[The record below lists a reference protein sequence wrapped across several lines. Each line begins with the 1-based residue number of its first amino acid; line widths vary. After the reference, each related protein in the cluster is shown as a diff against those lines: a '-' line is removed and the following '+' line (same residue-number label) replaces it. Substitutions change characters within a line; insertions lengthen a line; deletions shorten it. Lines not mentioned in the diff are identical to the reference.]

1 MENQTTMTQ
10 TTLIERHKRYEVKR
24 LAFAEHY
31 ASVKGFVDD
40 RPVMPAD
47 LCLKLVQGLIDDG
60 IRKDAHIA
68 VIDST
73 PVLMLHL
80 HEAGFTNLT
89 LLNTSP
95 VKTLREKDRDWLST
109 IERLCEKNGV
119 RVTDFMTETSR
130 FDVIIGNPPYGNGA
144 NLAVKFLNKALE
156 LCEDVRFVLPR
167 SFRKPAITNRVNLD
181 FSCIYD
187 ETLPFETFVPATSNT
202 KTCYQIWKRQ
212 PREKIKLDASHP
224 DWIDLKWEQRDEA
237 SLMIRV
243 AGTRAGAMFT
253 AEEMKKYKCGAGH
266 NHFIKA
272 SAEVVQRLLSL
283 QDELIELGKEAN
295 NQACV
300 GRYQI
305 VALYNQR
312 FN

>member
-1 MENQTTMTQ
+1 MTQ
-10 TTLIERHKRYEVKR
+10 TTLTSKQEKYIFTRGIFIENY
-24 LAFAEHY
+24 AF
-31 ASVKGFVDD
+31 VKGFVDN
-40 RPVMPAD
+40 RPVMPER

-60 IRKDAHIA
+60 VPKDARIG

-73 PVLMLHL
+73 PVLTLHL

-89 LLNTSP
+89 QLNTKA
-95 VKTLREKDRDWLST
+95 VKTIRQKDYEWLSA
-109 IERLCEKNGV
+109 IECLCELNGV
-119 RVTDFMTETSR
+119 RVAEFMTETSR
-130 FDVIIGNPPYGNGA
+130 FDVIIGNPPYGRAAG
-144 NLAVKFLNKALE
+144 LATKFLNKAFE

-167 SFRKPAITNRVNLD
+167 SFRKLSITNRINLD
-181 FSCIYD
+181 FSCVYD
-187 ETLPFETFVPATSNT
+187 ETLPYETFVPATSNT

-212 PREKIKLDASHP
+212 RREKVKLASTHP
-224 DWIDLKWEQRDEA
+224 DWTDLKWAQRDEA
-237 SLMIRV
+237 SLMVRV

-272 SAEVVQRLLSL
+272 SPEVVQRLLAL

-295 NQACV
+295 NQESI

-305 VALYNQR
+305 VSLYNQR
-312 FN
+312 YS

>member
-1 MENQTTMTQ
+1 MNETTMTQ
-10 TTLIERHKRYEVKR
+10 TTLTEKQEKY
-24 LAFAEHY
+24 AFVRGVFVENY
-31 ASVKGFVDD
+31 ASVKGFVDE
-40 RPVMPAD
+40 RPALPAH
-47 LCLKLVQGLIDDG
+47 LCLKMVQGLIDDKVS
-60 IRKDAHIA
+60 KDAYIG

-73 PVLMLHL
+73 PSLILHL
-80 HEAGFTNLT
+80 HEVGFTNLT
-89 LLNTSP
+89 LLNTKP
-95 VKTLREKDRDWLST
+95 VKTLREKDLHWLST
-109 IERLCEKNGV
+109 IESLCELNNI
-119 RVTDFMTETSR
+119 RVADFMAETSR
-130 FDVIIGNPPYGNGA
+130 FDVIIGNPPYGKGA
-144 NLAVKFLNKALE
+144 SLAIRFLNKALE

-167 SFRKPAITNRVNLD
+167 SFRKPAIMNRVNLD
-181 FSCIYD
+181 FSCVYD
-187 ETLPFETFVPATSNT
+187 ETLPYETFVPATSNT

-212 PREKIKLDASHP
+212 QREKIKLEATHP
-224 DWIDLKWEQRDEA
+224 DWVDLKWEQRDEA

-272 SAEVVQRLLSL
+272 SPEVVQKLLTL